1 MATFVKATKEILA
14 TEGMDAVSIRRVSSA
29 AGYSSATLYLYFEDM
44 NELVTMSLIS
54 NLSAYADDIIN
65 TTPKSEDPREEYVRT
80 WRIFCTH
87 AFASP
92 SMFLSLFYGPQSGNI
107 DSIAKKYYELFPEEV
122 ERASGRMLDMLANGS
137 LSSRNHVV
145 LDLFASDLGLTR
157 EETSLANDLTIA
169 YFRSFLLNAC
179 DCDHVLTQEEI
190 EDLTDRFIKGALFI
204 LRTSED

>member
-54 NLSAYADDIIN
+54 NLSAYSDEIIR
-65 TTPKSEDPREEYVRT
+65 TTPNSENPREEYIRS
-80 WRIFCTH
+80 WRIFCAY
-87 AFASP
+87 AFANP
-92 SMFLSLFYGPQSGNI
+92 SMVLSLFYGPQSENM
-107 DSIAKKYYELFPEEV
+107 DAIAKKYYELFPEEV

-145 LDLFASDLGLTR
+145 LDLFASDLGLTK

-179 DCDHVLTQEEI
+179 DCDHALSQEEI
-190 EDLTDRFIKGALFI
+190 EDLTNRFIKGALFI